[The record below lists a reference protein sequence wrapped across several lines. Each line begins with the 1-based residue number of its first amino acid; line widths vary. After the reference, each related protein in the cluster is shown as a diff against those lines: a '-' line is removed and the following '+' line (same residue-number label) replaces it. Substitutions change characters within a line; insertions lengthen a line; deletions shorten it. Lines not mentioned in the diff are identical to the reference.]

1 MNTPPS
7 ILVIDDEPNNFDV
20 IQTLLNNEDY
30 IFHYASSGQRAL
42 DRVDRF
48 QPDLILLDLMMPDL
62 DGIEVCRRIKALPRW
77 QSVPIVMVTALTDKT
92 ALEKCLSTG
101 AEDFINKPVNR
112 LELLARVA
120 LMLRIKRQH
129 DSLQVAREKLEL
141 AAQTRGEF
149 LAMISHEII
158 APINGVLGVARLLAN
173 TELTPAQHEYV
184 ETVRVN
190 SISLL
195 TAVNDILNE
204 NAAHSPHH
212 DRDRQDR
219 AQ

>member
-42 DRVDRF
+42 DRVDRL
-48 QPDLILLDLMMPDL
+48 QPDLILLDVMMPDL
-62 DGIEVCRRIKALPRW
+62 DGIEVCHRIKALPRW
-77 QSVPIVMVTALTDKT
+77 QSVPVVMVTALTDKT

-112 LELLARVA
+112 LELLVRVA

-129 DSLQVAREKLEL
+129 DSLEVAREKLEL
-141 AAQTRGEF
+141 AAQAQSDF
-149 LAMISHEII
+149 FAMMSHEII
-158 APINGVLGVARLLAN
+158 APINSVLGVTQLLAN
-173 TELTPAQHEYV
+173 TELTPAQHGYIQ
-184 ETVRVN
+184 TVRVN
-190 SISLL
+190 SERLL
-195 TAVNDILNE
+195 TVATNILNVAKMDPG
-204 NAAHSPHH
+204 N
-212 DRDRQDR
+212 
-219 AQ
+219 